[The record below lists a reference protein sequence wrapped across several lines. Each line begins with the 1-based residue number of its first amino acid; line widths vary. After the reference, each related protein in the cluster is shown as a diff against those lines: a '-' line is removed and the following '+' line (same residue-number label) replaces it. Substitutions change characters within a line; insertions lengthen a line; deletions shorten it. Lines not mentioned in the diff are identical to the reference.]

1 MIAVIFEV
9 VPTKEGREE
18 YLHVAAEMRQY
29 LEGRKGLISIEQIG
43 RAHV

>member
-9 VPTKEGREE
+9 VPTKEGKEE

-29 LEGRKGLISIEQIG
+29 
-43 RAHV
+43 